1 VKRVA
6 VTGANGNLG
15 KELVGMGCVP
25 LHSNITSIYQIRDEL
40 KEVEPDVIINCA
52 AKSHVDG
59 CENREGEKLAIAV
72 NTRGIANLREIYDG
86 QIIHLS
92 TGYVFNGKRGPYKEN
107 GKPSP
112 LQGYGF
118 SKWAG
123 EVIFQ
128 SYKYPNDV
136 IVRTM
141 GLYGGHKPDFA
152 TMVLDA
158 LEKQEHIAI
167 FKDMKFNATYVPHL
181 AKALMELV
189 DISDPPKIVNIASK
203 EVLSRYEFAKKIAQK
218 FGHDQSYLT
227 SITMKNMD
235 DVFEAARPKNAGL
248 KTDLA
253 RKMGLSIYS
262 VIDGLES
269 FRYKWM
275 RTND

>member
-6 VTGANGNLG
+6 VTGAEGNLG

-25 LHSNITSIYQIRDEL
+25 LHLDITGIYQIRDEV
-40 KEVEPDVIINCA
+40 KKVEPDVIINCA

-59 CENREGEKLAIAV
+59 CESKEGEKLAVAV

-92 TGYVFNGKRGPYKEN
+92 TGYVFNGKRGPYKEK
-107 GKPSP
+107 GKPDP

-128 SYKYPNDV
+128 SYNRPDDV

-141 GLYGGHKPDFA
+141 GLYGGHKPDFSN
-152 TMVLDA
+152 MVLDA
-158 LEKQEHIAI
+158 LEKQEQLAI
-167 FKDMKFNATYVPHL
+167 FKDMKFNATYIPHL

-189 DISDPPKIVNIASK
+189 DIIDPPKIVNIAGK

-218 FGHDQSYLT
+218 FGYDQKYLT
-227 SITMKNMD
+227 SITTKNAD
-235 DVFEAARPKNAGL
+235 DFFVAARPKNAGL

-253 RKMGLSIYS
+253 RKIGLSIYS
-262 VIDGLES
+262 VVDGLDDL
-269 FRYKWM
+269 RYKWKSQ
-275 RTND
+275 

>member
-1 VKRVA
+1 MKRIC
-6 VTGANGNLG
+6 VTGADGNLG
-15 KELVGMGCVP
+15 KELVGIGCVP
-25 LHSNITSIYQIRDEL
+25 LAFDITNISQIQDEL
-40 KEVEPDVIINCA
+40 KKVEPDVIINCA
-52 AKSHVDG
+52 AKSHVDE

-72 NTRGIANLREIYDG
+72 NTRGIANLREVYDG

-92 TGYVFNGKRGPYKEN
+92 TGYVFNGKRGPYKES

-128 SYKYPNDV
+128 SYKRPNDV

-141 GLYGGHKPDFA
+141 GLYGGHKPDFVS
-152 TMVLDA
+152 MVLGA
-158 LEKQEHIAI
+158 LEKEEEIAI
-167 FKDMKFNATYVPHL
+167 FKDMKFNVTYIPHL

-189 DISDPPKIVNIASK
+189 DVQDPPKIVNIAGK
-203 EVLSRYEFAKKIAQK
+203 EVLSRYDFAKKVAQK
-218 FGHDQSYLT
+218 FGYDQRYIT
-227 SITMKNMD
+227 SIPMKDVD
-235 DVFEAARPKNAGL
+235 DVFVAARPKNAGL

-253 RKMGLSIYS
+253 EKIGLSIYS

-275 RTND
+275 SQ